1 MKQQRIGAEASKEQR
16 FARRTTAF
24 GVLLALTVTGVLSA
38 CGSSGD
44 DGAPVDAAGGA
55 DGDPNQGDAGSA
67 DAAHLSDA
75 AAGGE
80 EGSSDVEPQECNPTS
95 NTDEPDDEFTDANCD
110 GIDGDTE
117 RAIFVSPDGFDSD
130 DGSIKKPV
138 QSIGQA
144 VLLAKDEGLAVYVCN
159 GTYRENVVIDAP
171 VSVYGGYDCARAW
184 KRTKDVAIL
193 QAGAGL
199 PLLVKGVDGKVHLER
214 LAFRAPDAVGR
225 GKSSQA
231 AAIVGSSDVSLS
243 QVELRA
249 GRGTA
254 GVSGA
259 SGADA
264 STSPPRASA
273 PGASTITSYC
283 YTPDAGGS
291 PGAYCENFASGG
303 YSTTTTQLCA
313 GGFEMRGGRGGAGA
327 NIWLTNSKP
336 LCFTGGGAYGETPHL
351 GEYRTGNGSWS
362 YVSSAQSGARGA
374 DGVDGA
380 AAAFGVGSITEGIYS
395 ETNVGADGTPGQPG
409 WPGKGG
415 AGGYSAGHSGDVCG
429 SDYRVGSG
437 GGQGGLGGCGG
448 GRATGGMAGGGSIGL
463 VVIDSRVSITGA
475 RISVSDG
482 GNGGDGAPG
491 GTAQPGAPGASGG
504 SAQSST
510 YRGAQG
516 EAGGNGGMG
525 GDGGPGGG
533 GPSIAILYEGTAPQV
548 DDAVYEL
555 GLPGDGGQAYSGSN
569 GPAGAT
575 GEVMSLSEIA
585 GERP

>member
-1 MKQQRIGAEASKEQR
+1 MKQQHSGAEASRAKN
-16 FARRTTAF
+16 FALRTTGL
-24 GVLLALTVTGVLSA
+24 GVLLALGAAGALVA
-38 CGSSGD
+38 CGGGGD
-44 DGAPVDAAGGA
+44 GGTVNAAAGAG
-55 DGDPNQGDAGSA
+55 GEPSLGDAGSG
-67 DAAHLSDA
+67 SDA
-75 AAGGE
+75 PPSDAGMG
-80 EGSSDVEPQECNPTS
+80 GASDSPEPSPQECKPT
-95 NTDEPDDEFTDANCD
+95 NKTDEPDDEFIDSNCD
-110 GIDGDTE
+110 GIDGDVK

-144 VLLAKDEGLAVYVCN
+144 ILLAKDEGLAVYVCN

-171 VSVYGGYDCARAW
+171 VSVYGGYDCARDW

-199 PLLVKGVDGKVHLER
+199 PLLVKNVDGKVRLER
-214 LAFRAPDAVGR
+214 LAFRAPDAVGA
-225 GKSSQA
+225 GQSSQA

-243 QVELRA
+243 QVELKA

-254 GVSGA
+254 GVHGTK
-259 SGADA
+259 GADA
-264 STSPPRASA
+264 YSSPPGNSA
-273 PGASTITSYC
+273 RGASTTTTYC

-291 PGAYCENFASGG
+291 PGAYCDSFASGG
-303 YSTTTTQLCA
+303 YSATATQLCA

-327 NIWLTNSKP
+327 NIWLAKNKP
-336 LCFTGGGAYGETPHL
+336 LCFKGGGSYGETPYL

-362 YVSSAQSGARGA
+362 WVSSAKSGANGA
-374 DGVDGA
+374 DGIDGA
-380 AAAFGVGSITEGIYS
+380 AAAFGIGSIAEGIYS
-395 ETNVGADGTPGQPG
+395 ATNVGSDGAPGQPG

-415 AGGYSAGHSGDVCG
+415 AGGYSAGHSGDVCA

-448 GRATGGMAGGGSIGL
+448 GRATGGTAGGGSIAL
-463 VVIDSRVSITGA
+463 VVIDSTVSIAGA

-482 GNGGDGAPG
+482 GVGGDGAPG

-510 YRGAQG
+510 YQGAQG
-516 EAGGNGGMG
+516 QSGGNGGMG

-533 GPSIAILYEGTAPQV
+533 GPSIAILYQGTAPQV
-548 DDAVYEL
+548 DDVVYEL

-575 GEVMSLSEIA
+575 GEVMSLIEIV
-585 GERP
+585 GEKP